1 MADLNPQLEEGD
13 RVVLLYMDDHH
24 SPVKAGTVGTVVSV
38 ERIPWGDLGYQ
49 YRMIWDNKST
59 LSLDPELDSWV
70 FKKDWDEKR
79 EKAYIV
85 GYLQSTVDFA
95 IIRLNSLVK
104 N

>member
-24 SPVKAGTVGTVVSV
+24 SPVKPGTVGTVVSV
-38 ERIPWGDLGYQ
+38 ERIPWGDLGHQ

-70 FKKDWDEKR
+70 LKKDWDEKI
-79 EKAYIV
+79 K
-85 GYLQSTVDFA
+85 TKKVDESFE
-95 IIRLNSLVK
+95 IYEEVFRQLNNKSI
-104 N
+104 

>member
-1 MADLNPQLEEGD
+1 
-13 RVVLLYMDDHH
+13 MDDHH

-70 FKKDWDEKR
+70 FKKDWDEKI
-79 EKAYIV
+79 K
-85 GYLQSTVDFA
+85 TKKVDESFE
-95 IIRLNSLVK
+95 IYEEVFRQLNNKSI
-104 N
+104 